1 MNLRT
6 PLANAQGLGSAR
18 SGVHH
23 WWMQRLTAVALIP
36 LTVWFVWIGS
46 ALLVADYPSARTFV
60 AAPVNALLLAAFVIA
75 LFWHAQLGLQVV
87 IEDYVH
93 TRWLEVTS
101 QIFVR
106 FAAFLGALA
115 SLLALIRIGLS
126 N

>member
-1 MNLRT
+1 MSLRT
-6 PLANAQGLGSAR
+6 PLAQARGLGSAR

-36 LTVWFVWIGS
+36 LTIWFVWIGKD
-46 ALLVADYPSARTFV
+46 LLNADYSTAYAFV
-60 AAPVNALLLAAFVIA
+60 ASPLNSLLFAALVVA

-93 TRWLEVTS
+93 TRWLEITLQVLA
-101 QIFVR
+101 R
-106 FAAFLGALA
+106 FGAALGALA

-126 N
+126 Y